1 MTLATIIK
9 EPLNRDFNVEDLPDM
24 VALTCTIESLTL
36 QALETRPELL
46 QANYSLEASR
56 KQITLAQSA
65 YYPTISLSATH
76 NRYGGDPLVD
86 GHGLSDIQDSRES
99 MIGVYA
105 TWELFAWGQTNHEVS
120 RAQAASREVD
130 QALTGVMDEIKL
142 EVQNNLINA
151 ITAYKNIATAQI
163 AVEEAQENLRMSELR
178 YKNQLSTNTN
188 VLDARTLLTDTETKY
203 FQALYGYNIQLAGLA
218 RAVGVKRW
226 NDLNL
231 N

>member
-1 MTLATIIK
+1 
-9 EPLNRDFNVEDLPDM
+9 
-24 VALTCTIESLTL
+24 
-36 QALETRPELL
+36 
-46 QANYSLEASR
+46 
-56 KQITLAQSA
+56 
-65 YYPTISLSATH
+65 
-76 NRYGGDPLVD
+76 
-86 GHGLSDIQDSRES
+86 